1 MPKRCHEGL
10 GPSQLQGGKPGC
22 DGNQENDHERGVAAE
37 RMKHA
42 GKLQDWGAARKRGRG
57 KGLPSPELTR

>member
-37 RMKHA
+37 RM
-42 GKLQDWGAARKRGRG
+42 
-57 KGLPSPELTR
+57 